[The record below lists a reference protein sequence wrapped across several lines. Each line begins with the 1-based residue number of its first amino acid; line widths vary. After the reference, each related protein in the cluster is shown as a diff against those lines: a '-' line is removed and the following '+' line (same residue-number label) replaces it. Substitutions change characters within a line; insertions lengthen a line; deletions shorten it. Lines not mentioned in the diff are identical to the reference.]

1 MFAFTAKMPCVI
13 SFTLETDGCLPTGEK
28 GRPMLLTSRFN
39 DAFRFAH
46 ELHRAQTPKG
56 TPIPYISHRMT
67 VSALVIEHGDNED
80 QAIGALLHDAAEDQG
95 GAETLDEIRRRFG
108 DPVAE
113 IVSNCTDAWTEPKP
127 EWFERPHRSFS

>member
-1 MFAFTAKMPCVI
+1 
-13 SFTLETDGCLPTGEK
+13 
-28 GRPMLLTSRFN
+28 MLLTSRFN

-46 ELHRAQTPKG
+46 ELHRAQTRKG

-80 QAIGALLHDAAEDQG
+80 QAIGGLLHDAAEDQG

-113 IVSNCTDAWTEPKP
+113 IVSNCTDVWTEPKP